1 MLRVRQASAMNM
13 VARHLRQC
21 RGYATK
27 SAPKLLNISPE
38 VQRALD
44 DRSPIVAL
52 ESTIITHGLPYP
64 DNLEMA
70 TQVEEE
76 IRKEG
81 AVPATMAFID
91 GIPQVGLNEE
101 QILKLS
107 ALQKGVKIS
116 RRDIG
121 HVVAKKLSGGT
132 TIAGTMILAHMA
144 GIQVF
149 ATGGLGGVHREGE
162 ITMDVSADLDELART
177 PVSVVCSGPKSILD
191 IGRTM
196 EYLETK
202 GVPVS
207 TYGEP
212 GTNVPGFFTSDSGV
226 PSPYNFDDPRQA
238 AAVILASEAMKLKSG
253 NVFCVPTPKDLEI
266 PKEHID
272 SIIEKALKSAKD
284 QNITGK
290 EVTPFLL
297 SQIWEATG
305 GQSLKTNVG
314 FVKNNASMAA
324 QIAVALAKLKST
336 SIPSGKAHRDKP
348 TSTRPTPAMN
358 HFLGPSLGVTKSLLA
373 QVEDVSE
380 TELEDE
386 ANREAVKE
394 SETEQDEFVKL
405 VEEEEMELDEDEEGE
420 LEDTTEK
427 QGGYDPSDLFT
438 PKTRKLNRPKMLPP
452 PVPEPQDKVDAMV
465 VGGLA
470 VDSTCHLSSSENII
484 HTSTPGIVYSST
496 GGVGHNIA
504 LASTYSG
511 ARRKIL
517 TRLVSQV
524 GSDGQAVLDKIKVEN
539 PYFDTTGILI
549 NKDARTAK
557 YIAIHDSKGELQMA
571 CADMEDLENLSC
583 DHIQK
588 ELERGQPMAVFFDGN
603 IGPEQM
609 ATTIKYTKVEGRGRQ
624 DIGDPIIGFEPTS
637 VTKARKLAQVPNL
650 QVWPKPSVDLATP
663 NIYELKALHDS
674 FEEAGLFEDR
684 ANYYPIWK
692 KLDLDSGRFDSS
704 LKNFCRANPQVG
716 DIIDSKTVAHA
727 IRLLPYIPY
736 LFVKMGSR
744 GVLAVHL
751 VFNVKKGRAFINAPL
766 QTYSGDPIEGFVHGN
781 PEWGVL
787 VQHYPALRV
796 KEGNIRNVNG
806 CGDTLTG
813 MLLNELGRDRGWL
826 KNVAKRKRRIM
837 NIALAGAAFT
847 LQSDMAVNPEIM
859 NFSEKYATRTMSLDL
874 D

>member
-1 MLRVRQASAMNM
+1 MLRVRQISAMNM
-13 VARHLRQC
+13 VARHLQQC

-27 SAPKLLNISPE
+27 SPPKLLKISPE

-76 IRKEG
+76 IRKKG
-81 AVPATMAFID
+81 AVPATMAFIE
-91 GIPQVGLNEE
+91 GIPHVGLNEE

-144 GIQVF
+144 GIRVF

-162 ITMDVSADLDELART
+162 VTMDVSADLDELART

-202 GVPVS
+202 GVAVS
-207 TYGEP
+207 TYGAP

-266 PKEHID
+266 PKEQID
-272 SIIEKALKSAKD
+272 SIIEKALKTAKN
-284 QNITGK
+284 QKITGK

-324 QIAVALAKLKST
+324 QISVALAKLKRAST
-336 SIPSGKAHRDKP
+336 PPSNLKANGANGTK
-348 TSTRPTPAMN
+348 PTPAMN

-373 QVEDVSE
+373 QVDDVPE
-380 TELEDE
+380 RELEDE
-386 ANREAVKE
+386 SNKDAVKE
-394 SETEQDEFVKL
+394 SETAQDEFVNL
-405 VEEEEMELDEDEEGE
+405 VEEEEMEFDEDEEGE
-420 LEDTTEK
+420 FEDLAE
-427 QGGYDPSDLFT
+427 QQEGYDPSGLFA
-438 PKTRKLNRPKMLPP
+438 PKTYKSNRPRMVPP

-465 VGGLA
+465 VGGFA
-470 VDSTCHLSSSENII
+470 VDSTCHLSSNENIM
-484 HTSTPGIVYSST
+484 HTSTPGTVYSST

-524 GSDGQAVLDKIKVEN
+524 GSDGQAVLDKIKQEN
-539 PYFDTTGILI
+539 PYFDTTGILV
-549 NKDARTAK
+549 NNEARTAR
-557 YIAIHDSKGELQMA
+557 YIAMHDSKGELQMA
-571 CADMEDLENLSC
+571 CADMEDLEKLSC

-624 DIGDPIIGFEPTS
+624 DIGDPIVGFEPTS
-637 VTKARKLAQVPNL
+637 VTKAKKLAQVPDL
-650 QVWPKPSVDLATP
+650 QVWPKPSVDLTTP
-663 NIYELKALHDS
+663 NILELKALHDS
-674 FEEAGLFEDR
+674 FKEAGLFDDKV
-684 ANYYPIWK
+684 NYYPLWK
-692 KLDLDSGRFDSS
+692 KLDLDSGRFDAQ
-704 LKNFCRANPQVG
+704 LKKFCRANPQVG
-716 DIIDSKTVAHA
+716 DIIGTKAVAHA

-736 LFVKMGSR
+736 VFVKMGDR

-751 VFNVKKGRAFINAPL
+751 VFNVKKGKAFIHAPL
-766 QTYSGDPIEGFVHGN
+766 QTFSGDPIAGFVHGN

-796 KEGNIRNVNG
+796 KEDNIRNVNG

-837 NIALAGAAFT
+837 NIALAGAAYT
-847 LQSDMAVNPEIM
+847 LQSDLAVNPEIM
-859 NFSEKYATRTMSLDL
+859 NFSEKYATKTMSLDL